1 MTKPRKPGAA
11 SLANKAP
18 VVNKATMPPAHKHGA
33 TWWGRR
39 WIEALE
45 HGSRDMVVRLGKGRA
60 YARDGHVHHLKVL
73 PGKVTATV
81 TDDELE
87 SHQVT
92 LTLEAFDSPAWRR
105 ILHAMASQAL
115 NAAQLLNGEM
125 PKDIDQVF
133 RSCGKSL
140 FPVDHHEIDADCSC
154 EDWTSPCKHVA
165 ATYYVLGDALDRD
178 PFLLFELRGR
188 SKEQVLGVLDRA
200 RQNSMGQIN
209 DKAVSSSD
217 PATQLTSSTVT
228 LDALQPAAFER
239 SDTALPVLRFD
250 FNGAVGEWSGKGT
263 MNGLMNRPANQPVS
277 LLRSLGKPA
286 SWTVPAS
293 PAELLEPAL
302 IKAGEL
308 ALEWASASGHIQ
320 LKEAIPGRRKSRR
333 RSSSSP

>member
-1 MTKPRKPGAA
+1 MNKSRKPGASTSPVGKA
-11 SLANKAP
+11 ATNKALTP
-18 VVNKATMPPAHKHGA
+18 SAHKHGT

-60 YARDGHVHHLKVL
+60 YARDGHVHHLQVL

-92 LTLEAFDSPAWRR
+92 LTLEAFDNPAWRR

-140 FPVDHHEIDADCSC
+140 FPVDHHEVDADCSC

-200 RQNSMGQIN
+200 RQSSM
-209 DKAVSSSD
+209 DKAAALTTD
-217 PATQLTSSTVT
+217 QAPQLPAAQAVT
-228 LDALQPAAFER
+228 LDALQSAAFER
-239 SDTALPVLRFD
+239 SDAALPVLRFD
-250 FNGAVGEWSGKGT
+250 FNDAVI
-263 MNGLMNRPANQPVS
+263 NRPVS
-277 LLRSLGKPA
+277 LLRSLGKPV
-286 SWTVPAS
+286 SWAVPAS
-293 PAELLEPAL
+293 PADLLEPAL

-320 LKEAIPGRRKSRR
+320 LKEVMPPRRKTRR
-333 RSSSSP
+333 RSSSSQQ